1 LSVFDSDVGKGFADA
16 MRWWAGANDAPS
28 SNPVK
33 IYHEEHEAHGGM
45 AFLQTLLTQIVR

>member
-1 LSVFDSDVGKGFADA
+1 

-28 SNPVK
+28 SNSVK

-45 AFLQTLLTQIVR
+45 VFFADSFNVPTL